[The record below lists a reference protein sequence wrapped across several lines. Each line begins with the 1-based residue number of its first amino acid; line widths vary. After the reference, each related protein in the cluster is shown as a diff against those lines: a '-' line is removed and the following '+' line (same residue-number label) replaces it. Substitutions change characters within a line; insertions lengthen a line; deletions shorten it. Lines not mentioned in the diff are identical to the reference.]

1 MKHYLV
7 FGHFM
12 SNEVLFL
19 VFDVLLFDVWI
30 SDETLFI
37 VFDMSLVMFWYQMKH
52 SS

>member
-1 MKHYLV
+1 MEHYLV
-7 FGHFM
+7 FGQ
-12 SNEVLFL
+12 SVLNEVLFL

-37 VFDMSLVMFWYQMKH
+37 VFDMLLLVFWYQMKH